1 MITRQECADY
11 INANINSVL
20 TEDEIKT
27 LEDSIKNHPAKLVLT
42 NTLIDMLGD
51 VSILTSIRD
60 EA

>member
-1 MITRQECADY
+1 MITKQECADY
-11 INANINSVL
+11 INAKIDSVL
-20 TEDEIKT
+20 SADEIKT

-60 EA
+60 EE

>member
-11 INANINSVL
+11 INANIETVL
-20 TEDEIKT
+20 TATEIKT
-27 LEDSIKNHPAKLVLT
+27 LEDSIKNHPAKLILT

-60 EA
+60 EE

>member
-1 MITRQECADY
+1 MITKQECADY

-60 EA
+60 EV

>member
-1 MITRQECADY
+1 MITKQECADY
-11 INANINSVL
+11 INANIDSVL
-20 TEDEIKT
+20 SADEIKT

-60 EA
+60 EE